1 MKTIKLILTSLL
13 VTFLT
18 MLSGK
23 AFADT
28 ASYTITVEG
37 ATAGHTYEAYQ
48 IFKGDLFDSTLSNI
62 TWGGG
67 VTPFEFDG
75 SKDAAK
81 IAEGLKE
88 ANAAA
93 FAKEAGKHLTATI
106 AGTGTHAITVNE
118 AGYYLIKDKNDSQT
132 GKHDAYTSFV
142 LKVVKNTSF
151 KPKSAIP
158 TVLKK
163 VKDRNDKTGLET
175 DWQDSA
181 DYDKGDKVPFQLTA
195 TLPSNYDAFQEYYLE
210 FVDTLSAGLSYN
222 KDAKVY
228 VVNGDSRQDIT
239 GSFTIN
245 DAGSSFK
252 INNLKAVQGVT
263 ITATSKIVVEYT
275 ATLND
280 QAAIGK
286 KGNPNEVALTYSNDP
301 NHLGKG
307 EESPKGETPKDKV
320 IVFTYKTIIN
330 KVDQD
335 QKALKGA
342 GFTLYKLVKG
352 DNGEEKYQ
360 IVQEIKA
367 GDTTSFEFV
376 GLDAGDYKLSETTTP
391 GGYNTIADVMFSIV
405 AQHETESD
413 DPQLT
418 SLTVEK
424 ATGFIADTEAGT
436 VSATVVNK
444 KGSILP
450 STGSIG
456 TTMLYVFGVMLMTI
470 STLFIFRQKQQ

>member
-62 TWGGG
+62 TWGSG
-67 VTPFEFDG
+67 VTQFTFNN
-75 SKDAAK
+75 STDAAT

-106 AGTGTHAITVNE
+106 AGTGTHAITVSE

-181 DYDKGDKVPFQLTA
+181 DYDKNDKVPFQLTA
-195 TLPSNYDAFQEYYLE
+195 TLPSNYDVFQEYYLE
-210 FVDTLSAGLSYN
+210 FVDTLSKGLSYN

-239 GSFTIN
+239 ASFTVSE
-245 DAGSSFK
+245 DGSSFK
-252 INNLKAVQGVT
+252 INNLKAVQGV
-263 ITATSKIVVEYT
+263 TATSKIVVEYT

-280 QAAIGK
+280 QAVIGK
-286 KGNPNEVALTYSNDP
+286 KGNPNEVALKYSNDP

-307 EESPKGETPKDKV
+307 EESPTGETPKDKV

-335 QKALKGA
+335 NQALKGA
-342 GFTLYKLVKG
+342 GFTLYKLVKTA
-352 DNGEEKYQ
+352 DKEEYQ
-360 IVQEIKA
+360 KVQEIKA

-418 SLTVEK
+418 SLTVDK
-424 ATGFIADTEAGT
+424 ATGFTADTEAGT
-436 VSATVVNK
+436 VSATIVNK

>member
-62 TWGGG
+62 TWGSG
-67 VTPFEFDG
+67 VTQFTFNN
-75 SKDAAK
+75 STDATT

-93 FAKEAGKHLTATI
+93 FAKEAGKHLTTVV
-106 AGTGTHAITVNE
+106 AGQGEQTITVSE

-181 DYDKGDKVPFQLTA
+181 DYDKNDKVPFQLTA

-210 FVDTLSAGLSYN
+210 FVDTLSKGLSYN

-239 GSFTIN
+239 ASFTVSE
-245 DAGSSFK
+245 DGSSFK
-252 INNLKAVQGVT
+252 INNLKAVQEV
-263 ITATSKIVVEYT
+263 TATSKIVVEYT

-280 QAAIGK
+280 QAVIGK
-286 KGNPNEVALTYSNDP
+286 KGNPNEVALKYSNDP

-307 EESPKGETPKDKV
+307 EESPTGETPKDKV

-335 QKALKGA
+335 NQALKGA
-342 GFTLYKLVKG
+342 GFTLYKLVKTA
-352 DNGEEKYQ
+352 DKEEYQ
-360 IVQEIKA
+360 KVQEIKA

-418 SLTVEK
+418 SLTVDK
-424 ATGFIADTEAGT
+424 ATGFTADTEAGT
-436 VSATVVNK
+436 VSATIVNK

>member
-62 TWGGG
+62 TWGSG
-67 VTPFEFDG
+67 VTQFTFNN
-75 SKDAAK
+75 STDAAT

-210 FVDTLSAGLSYN
+210 FVDTLSKGLSYN

-228 VVNGDSRQDIT
+228 VVNGDTRQDIT
-239 GSFTIN
+239 NSFTVSE
-245 DAGSSFK
+245 DGSSFK
-252 INNLKAVQGVT
+252 INNLKAVQEV
-263 ITATSKIVVEYT
+263 TATSKIVVEYT

-301 NHLGKG
+301 NALGKG
-307 EESPKGETPKDKV
+307 EESPTGETPKDKV

-335 QKALKGA
+335 KQALKGA
-342 GFTLYKLVKG
+342 GFTLYKLVKTA
-352 DNGEEKYQ
+352 DKEEYQ
-360 IVQEIKA
+360 KVQEIKA

-418 SLTVEK
+418 SLTVDK
-424 ATGFIADTEAGT
+424 ATGFTTDKEAGT
-436 VSATVVNK
+436 VSATIVNK

>member
-88 ANAAA
+88 ANAAD
-93 FAKEAGKHLTATI
+93 FAKEAGKHLTTVV
-106 AGTGTHAITVNE
+106 AGQGEQTITVNE

-181 DYDKGDKVPFQLTA
+181 DYDKNDKVPFQLTA

-210 FVDTLSAGLSYN
+210 FVDTLSKGLSYN

-228 VVNGDSRQDIT
+228 VINGDSRQDIT

-245 DAGSSFK
+245 ESGSSFK
-252 INNLKAVQGVT
+252 INNLKTVT
-263 ITATSKIVVEYT
+263 DVTADSKIVVEYT

-286 KGNPNEVALTYSNDP
+286 KGNPNEVALKYSNDP
-301 NHLGKG
+301 NALGKG

-335 QKALKGA
+335 KQALKGA
-342 GFTLYKLVKG
+342 GFTLYKLVKTA
-352 DNGEEKYQ
+352 DKEEYQ
-360 IVQEIKA
+360 KVQEIKA

-418 SLTVEK
+418 SLTVDK
-424 ATGFIADTEAGT
+424 ATGFTADTEAGT
-436 VSATVVNK
+436 VSATIVNK

>member
-62 TWGGG
+62 TWGSG
-67 VTPFEFDG
+67 VTQFTFNN
-75 SKDAAK
+75 STDAAK

-106 AGTGTHAITVNE
+106 AGTGTHAINVSE

-175 DWQDSA
+175 GWQDSA
-181 DYDKGDKVPFQLTA
+181 DYDKNDKVPFQLTA

-210 FVDTLSAGLSYN
+210 FVDTLSKGLSYN

-228 VVNGDSRQDIT
+228 VVNGDTRQDIT
-239 GSFTIN
+239 NLFTVSE
-245 DAGSSFK
+245 DGSSFK
-252 INNLKAVQGVT
+252 IDNLKAVQGVT

-301 NHLGKG
+301 NALGKG

-342 GFTLYKLVKG
+342 GLTLYKLVKG

-418 SLTVEK
+418 SLTVDK
-424 ATGFIADTEAGT
+424 ATGFTADTEAGT
-436 VSATVVNK
+436 VSATIVNK

>member
-88 ANAAA
+88 ANAAD
-93 FAKEAGKHLTATI
+93 FAKEAGKHLTTVV
-106 AGTGTHAITVNE
+106 AGQGEQTITVSE
-118 AGYYLIKDKNDSQT
+118 AGYYFIKDKNDSQT

-418 SLTVEK
+418 SLTVDK
-424 ATGFIADTEAGT
+424 ATGFTADTEAGT
-436 VSATVVNK
+436 VSATIVNK

-456 TTMLYVFGVMLMTI
+456 TTMLYVFGVMLMI
-470 STLFIFRQKQQ
+470 VSTLFIFRQKQQ

>member
-28 ASYTITVEG
+28 ASYIITVEG

-62 TWGGG
+62 TWGSG
-67 VTPFEFDG
+67 VTQFTFNN
-75 SKDAAK
+75 STDAAK

-175 DWQDSA
+175 GWQDSA
-181 DYDKGDKVPFQLTA
+181 DYDKNDKVPFQLTA

-210 FVDTLSAGLSYN
+210 FVDTLSKGLSYN

-228 VVNGDSRQDIT
+228 VVNGDTRQDIT
-239 GSFTIN
+239 NSFTVSE
-245 DAGSSFK
+245 DGSSFK
-252 INNLKAVQGVT
+252 IDNLKAVQGVT

-301 NHLGKG
+301 NALGKG

-418 SLTVEK
+418 SLTVDK
-424 ATGFIADTEAGT
+424 ATGFTADTEAGT
-436 VSATVVNK
+436 VSATIVNK

>member
-62 TWGGG
+62 TWGSG
-67 VTPFEFDG
+67 VTQFTFNN
-75 SKDAAK
+75 STDAAK

-88 ANAAA
+88 ANAAD
-93 FAKEAGKHLTATI
+93 FAKEAGKHLTTVV
-106 AGTGTHAITVNE
+106 AGQGEQTITVNE

-181 DYDKGDKVPFQLTA
+181 DYDKNDKVPFQLTA

-210 FVDTLSAGLSYN
+210 FVDTLSKGLSYN

-228 VVNGDSRQDIT
+228 VINGDSRQDIT

-245 DAGSSFK
+245 ESGSSFK
-252 INNLKAVQGVT
+252 INNLKTVT
-263 ITATSKIVVEYT
+263 DVTADSKIVVEYT

-286 KGNPNEVALTYSNDP
+286 KGNPNEVALKYSNDP
-301 NHLGKG
+301 NALGKG

-335 QKALKGA
+335 KQALKGA
-342 GFTLYKLVKG
+342 GFTLYKLVKTA
-352 DNGEEKYQ
+352 DKEEYQ
-360 IVQEIKA
+360 KVQEIKA

-418 SLTVEK
+418 SLTVDK
-424 ATGFIADTEAGT
+424 ATGFTTDKEAGT
-436 VSATVVNK
+436 VSATIVNK

>member
-62 TWGGG
+62 TWGSG
-67 VTPFEFDG
+67 VTQFSFNN
-75 SKDAAK
+75 STDAAK

-88 ANAAA
+88 ANAVD
-93 FAKEAGKHLTATI
+93 FAKEAGKHLTTAAGQGEQTI
-106 AGTGTHAITVNE
+106 NVSE

-181 DYDKGDKVPFQLTA
+181 DYDKNDKVPFQLTA

-210 FVDTLSAGLSYN
+210 FVDTLSKGLSYN

-239 GSFTIN
+239 NSFTVSE
-245 DAGSSFK
+245 DSSSFK
-252 INNLKAVQGVT
+252 INNLKAVQEV
-263 ITATSKIVVEYT
+263 TATSKIVVEYT

-280 QAAIGK
+280 QAVIGK

-307 EESPKGETPKDKV
+307 EESPTGETPKDKV

-335 QKALKGA
+335 NQALKGA
-342 GFTLYKLVKG
+342 GFTLYKLVKTA
-352 DNGEEKYQ
+352 DKEEYQ
-360 IVQEIKA
+360 KVQEIKA

-424 ATGFIADTEAGT
+424 ATGFTADTEAGT
-436 VSATVVNK
+436 VSATIVNK

>member
-13 VTFLT
+13 VIFLT
-18 MLSGK
+18 LLSGK

-62 TWGGG
+62 TWGSG
-67 VTPFEFDG
+67 VTQFSFNN
-75 SKDAAK
+75 STDAAK

-88 ANAAA
+88 ANAVD
-93 FAKEAGKHLTATI
+93 FAKEAGKHLTTAAGQGEQTI
-106 AGTGTHAITVNE
+106 NVSE
-118 AGYYLIKDKNDSQT
+118 VGYYLIKDKNDSQT

-163 VKDRNDKTGLET
+163 VKNRNDKTGLET

-195 TLPSNYDAFQEYYLE
+195 TLPSNYAAFNDYYLE

-228 VVNGDSRQDIT
+228 VVNGDSRQEIT
-239 GSFTIN
+239 GSFTISE
-245 DAGSSFK
+245 DGSSFK

-280 QAAIGK
+280 QAVIGK

-307 EESPKGETPKDKV
+307 EESPKGKTPKDKV

-342 GFTLYKLVKG
+342 GFTLYKLVKTA
-352 DNGEEKYQ
+352 DKEEYQ
-360 IVQEIKA
+360 KVQEIKA

-418 SLTVEK
+418 SLTVDK
-424 ATGFIADTEAGT
+424 ATSFTADTEAGT
-436 VSATVVNK
+436 VSATIVNK

>member
-37 ATAGHTYEAYQ
+37 AIAGHTYEAYQ

-88 ANAAA
+88 ANAAD
-93 FAKEAGKHLTATI
+93 FAKEAGKHLTTVV
-106 AGTGTHAITVNE
+106 AGQGEQTITVSE

-456 TTMLYVFGVMLMTI
+456 TTMLYVCGVMLMI
-470 STLFIFRQKQQ
+470 VSTLFIFRQKQQ

>member
-88 ANAAA
+88 ANAAD
-93 FAKEAGKHLTATI
+93 FAKEAGKHLTTVAGQGEQTI
-106 AGTGTHAITVNE
+106 NVSE

-175 DWQDSA
+175 GWQDSA
-181 DYDKGDKVPFQLTA
+181 DYDKNDKVPFQLTA

-210 FVDTLSAGLSYN
+210 FVDTLSKGLSYN

-228 VVNGDSRQDIT
+228 VVNGDTRQDIT
-239 GSFTIN
+239 NSFTVSE
-245 DAGSSFK
+245 DGSSFK
-252 INNLKAVQGVT
+252 INNLKAVQEV
-263 ITATSKIVVEYT
+263 TATSKIVVEYT

-307 EESPKGETPKDKV
+307 EESPTGETPKDKV

-335 QKALKGA
+335 KQALKGA
-342 GFTLYKLVKG
+342 GFTLYKLVKTA
-352 DNGEEKYQ
+352 DKEEYQ
-360 IVQEIKA
+360 KVQEIKA

-418 SLTVEK
+418 SLTVDK

-456 TTMLYVFGVMLMTI
+456 TTMLYVCGVMLMI
-470 STLFIFRQKQQ
+470 VSTLFIFRQKQQ

>member
-62 TWGGG
+62 TWGSG
-67 VTPFEFDG
+67 VTQFTFNN
-75 SKDAAK
+75 STDAAK

-88 ANAAA
+88 ANAAD
-93 FAKEAGKHLTATI
+93 FAKEAGKHLTTVV
-106 AGTGTHAITVNE
+106 AGQGEQTITVNE

-175 DWQDSA
+175 GWQDSA
-181 DYDKGDKVPFQLTA
+181 DYDKNDKVPFQLTA

-352 DNGEEKYQ
+352 DNDKEEYQ
-360 IVQEIKA
+360 VVQKIEA

-456 TTMLYVFGVMLMTI
+456 TTMLYVCGVMLMI
-470 STLFIFRQKQQ
+470 VSTLFIFRQKQQ

>member
-62 TWGGG
+62 TWGSG
-67 VTPFEFDG
+67 VTQFTFNN
-75 SKDAAK
+75 STDATT

-106 AGTGTHAITVNE
+106 AGTGTHAITVSE

-181 DYDKGDKVPFQLTA
+181 DYDKNDKVPFQLTA
-195 TLPSNYDAFQEYYLE
+195 TLPSNYDVFQEYYLE
-210 FVDTLSAGLSYN
+210 FVDTLSKGLSYN

-239 GSFTIN
+239 ASFTVSE
-245 DAGSSFK
+245 DGSSFK
-252 INNLKAVQGVT
+252 INNLKAVQGV
-263 ITATSKIVVEYT
+263 TATSKIVVEYT

-280 QAAIGK
+280 QAVIGK

-342 GFTLYKLVKG
+342 GFTLYKLVKTA
-352 DNGEEKYQ
+352 DKEEYQ
-360 IVQEIKA
+360 KVQEIKA

-413 DPQLT
+413 DP
-418 SLTVEK
+418 SV
-424 ATGFIADTEAGT
+424 D
-436 VSATVVNK
+436 
-444 KGSILP
+444 
-450 STGSIG
+450 
-456 TTMLYVFGVMLMTI
+456 
-470 STLFIFRQKQQ
+470 

>member
-62 TWGGG
+62 TWGSG
-67 VTPFEFDG
+67 VTQFSFNN
-75 SKDAAK
+75 STDAAK

-88 ANAAA
+88 ANAAD
-93 FAKEAGKHLTATI
+93 FAKEAGKHLTTVV
-106 AGTGTHAITVNE
+106 AGQGEQTITVNE

-175 DWQDSA
+175 GWQDSA
-181 DYDKGDKVPFQLTA
+181 DYDKNDKVPFQLTA

-210 FVDTLSAGLSYN
+210 FVDTLSKGLSYN

-228 VVNGDSRQDIT
+228 VVNGDTRQDIT
-239 GSFTIN
+239 NSFTVSE
-245 DAGSSFK
+245 DGSSFK

-280 QAAIGK
+280 QAVIGK

-307 EESPKGETPKDKV
+307 EESPKGKTPKDKV

-342 GFTLYKLVKG
+342 GFTLYKLVKTA
-352 DNGEEKYQ
+352 DKEEYQ
-360 IVQEIKA
+360 KVQEIKA

-418 SLTVEK
+418 SLTLEK
-424 ATGFIADTEAGT
+424 ATGFTADTEAGT
-436 VSATVVNK
+436 VSATIVNK

>member
-1 MKTIKLILTSLL
+1 M
-13 VTFLT
+13 
-18 MLSGK
+18 
-23 AFADT
+23 
-28 ASYTITVEG
+28 
-37 ATAGHTYEAYQ
+37 
-48 IFKGDLFDSTLSNI
+48 
-62 TWGGG
+62 
-67 VTPFEFDG
+67 
-75 SKDAAK
+75 
-81 IAEGLKE
+81 
-88 ANAAA
+88 
-93 FAKEAGKHLTATI
+93 
-106 AGTGTHAITVNE
+106 
-118 AGYYLIKDKNDSQT
+118 
-132 GKHDAYTSFV
+132 
-142 LKVVKNTSF
+142 
-151 KPKSAIP
+151 
-158 TVLKK
+158 
-163 VKDRNDKTGLET
+163 
-175 DWQDSA
+175 
-181 DYDKGDKVPFQLTA
+181 
-195 TLPSNYDAFQEYYLE
+195 
-210 FVDTLSAGLSYN
+210 
-222 KDAKVY
+222 
-228 VVNGDSRQDIT
+228 
-239 GSFTIN
+239 
-245 DAGSSFK
+245 
-252 INNLKAVQGVT
+252 
-263 ITATSKIVVEYT
+263 
-275 ATLND
+275 
-280 QAAIGK
+280 
-286 KGNPNEVALTYSNDP
+286 TYSNDP

>member
-62 TWGGG
+62 TWGSG
-67 VTPFEFDG
+67 VTQFAFNN
-75 SKDAAK
+75 STDAAK

-175 DWQDSA
+175 GWQDSA
-181 DYDKGDKVPFQLTA
+181 DYDKNDKVPFQLTA

-210 FVDTLSAGLSYN
+210 FVDTLSKGLSYN

-228 VVNGDSRQDIT
+228 VVNGDTRQDIT
-239 GSFTIN
+239 NSFTVSE
-245 DAGSSFK
+245 DGSSFK
-252 INNLKAVQGVT
+252 IDNLKAVQGVT

-301 NHLGKG
+301 NALGKG

-418 SLTVEK
+418 SLTVDK
-424 ATGFIADTEAGT
+424 ATGFTADTEAGT
-436 VSATVVNK
+436 VSATIVNK

>member
-62 TWGGG
+62 TWGSG
-67 VTPFEFDG
+67 VTQFSFNN
-75 SKDAAK
+75 STDAAK

-88 ANAAA
+88 ANAVD
-93 FAKEAGKHLTATI
+93 FAKEAGKHLTTA
-106 AGTGTHAITVNE
+106 AGQGEQTITVSE

-181 DYDKGDKVPFQLTA
+181 DYDKNDKVPFQLTA

-210 FVDTLSAGLSYN
+210 FVDTLSKGLSYN

-228 VVNGDSRQDIT
+228 VVNGDTRQDIT
-239 GSFTIN
+239 NSFTVSE
-245 DAGSSFK
+245 DGSSFK
-252 INNLKAVQGVT
+252 INNLKAVQGV
-263 ITATSKIVVEYT
+263 TATSKIVVEYT

-286 KGNPNEVALTYSNDP
+286 KGNPNEVALKYSNDP

-335 QKALKGA
+335 KQALKGA
-342 GFTLYKLVKG
+342 GFTLYKLVKTA
-352 DNGEEKYQ
+352 DKEEYQ
-360 IVQEIKA
+360 KVQEIKA

-418 SLTVEK
+418 SLTVDK
-424 ATGFIADTEAGT
+424 ATGFTADTEAGT
-436 VSATVVNK
+436 VSATIVNK

-456 TTMLYVFGVMLMTI
+456 TTMLYMFGVMLMTI

>member
-88 ANAAA
+88 ANAAD
-93 FAKEAGKHLTATI
+93 FAKEAGKHLTTVAGQGEQTI
-106 AGTGTHAITVNE
+106 NVSE

-175 DWQDSA
+175 GWQDSA
-181 DYDKGDKVPFQLTA
+181 DYDKNDKVPFQLTA

-210 FVDTLSAGLSYN
+210 FVDTLSKGLSYN

-228 VVNGDSRQDIT
+228 VVNGDTRQDIT
-239 GSFTIN
+239 NSFTVSE
-245 DAGSSFK
+245 DGSSFK
-252 INNLKAVQGVT
+252 INNLKAVQEV
-263 ITATSKIVVEYT
+263 TATSKIVVEYT

-280 QAAIGK
+280 QAAIGQ
-286 KGNPNEVALTYSNDP
+286 KGNPNEVALKYSNDP
-301 NHLGKG
+301 NALGKG
-307 EESPKGETPKDKV
+307 EESPTGETPKDKV

-335 QKALKGA
+335 KQALKGA
-342 GFTLYKLVKG
+342 GFTLYKLVKTA
-352 DNGEEKYQ
+352 DKEEYQ
-360 IVQEIKA
+360 KVQEIKA

-418 SLTVEK
+418 SLTVDK
-424 ATGFIADTEAGT
+424 ATGFTTDKEAGT
-436 VSATVVNK
+436 VSATIVNK

>member
-88 ANAAA
+88 ANAAD
-93 FAKEAGKHLTATI
+93 FAKEAGKHLTTVAGQGEQTI
-106 AGTGTHAITVNE
+106 NVSE

-175 DWQDSA
+175 GWQDSA
-181 DYDKGDKVPFQLTA
+181 DYDKNDKVPFQLTA

-210 FVDTLSAGLSYN
+210 FVDTLSKGLSYN

-228 VVNGDSRQDIT
+228 VVNGDTRQDIT
-239 GSFTIN
+239 NSFTVSE
-245 DAGSSFK
+245 DGSSFK
-252 INNLKAVQGVT
+252 INNLKAVQEV
-263 ITATSKIVVEYT
+263 TATSKIVVEYT

-286 KGNPNEVALTYSNDP
+286 KGNPNEVALKYSNDP
-301 NHLGKG
+301 NALGKG
-307 EESPKGETPKDKV
+307 EESPTGETPKDKV

-335 QKALKGA
+335 KQALKGA
-342 GFTLYKLVKG
+342 GFTLYKLVKTA
-352 DNGEEKYQ
+352 DKEEYQ
-360 IVQEIKA
+360 KVQEIKA

-418 SLTVEK
+418 SLTVDK
-424 ATGFIADTEAGT
+424 ATGFTTDKEAGT
-436 VSATVVNK
+436 VSATIVNK

>member
-88 ANAAA
+88 ANAAD
-93 FAKEAGKHLTATI
+93 FAKEAGKHLTTVAGQGEQTI
-106 AGTGTHAITVNE
+106 NVSE

-175 DWQDSA
+175 GWQDSA
-181 DYDKGDKVPFQLTA
+181 DYDKNDKVPFQLTA

-210 FVDTLSAGLSYN
+210 FVDTLSKGLSYN

-228 VVNGDSRQDIT
+228 VVNGDTRQDIT
-239 GSFTIN
+239 NSFTVSE
-245 DAGSSFK
+245 DGSSFK
-252 INNLKAVQGVT
+252 INNLKAVQEV
-263 ITATSKIVVEYT
+263 TATSKIVVEYT

-307 EESPKGETPKDKV
+307 EESPTGETPKDKV

-335 QKALKGA
+335 KQALKGA
-342 GFTLYKLVKG
+342 GFTLYKLVKTA
-352 DNGEEKYQ
+352 DKEEYQ
-360 IVQEIKA
+360 KVQEIKA

-418 SLTVEK
+418 SLTVDK
-424 ATGFIADTEAGT
+424 ATGFTTDTEAGT
-436 VSATVVNK
+436 VSATIVNK

-456 TTMLYVFGVMLMTI
+456 TTMLYVFGVMLMI
-470 STLFIFRQKQQ
+470 VSTLFIFRQKQQ

>member
-62 TWGGG
+62 TWGSG
-67 VTPFEFDG
+67 VTQFSFNNSTDV
-75 SKDAAK
+75 AK

-88 ANAAA
+88 ANAVD
-93 FAKEAGKHLTATI
+93 FAKEAGKHLTTAAGQGEQTI
-106 AGTGTHAITVNE
+106 NVSE

-181 DYDKGDKVPFQLTA
+181 DYDKNDKVPFQLTA
-195 TLPSNYDAFQEYYLE
+195 ILPSNYDVFQEYYLE
-210 FVDTLSAGLSYN
+210 FVDTLSKGLSYN

-228 VVNGDSRQDIT
+228 VVNGDTRQDIT
-239 GSFTIN
+239 NSFTVSE
-245 DAGSSFK
+245 DGSSFK
-252 INNLKAVQGVT
+252 INNLKAVQGV
-263 ITATSKIVVEYT
+263 TATSKIVVEYT

-286 KGNPNEVALTYSNDP
+286 KGNPNEVALKYSNDP

-335 QKALKGA
+335 KQALKGA
-342 GFTLYKLVKG
+342 GFTLYKLVKTA
-352 DNGEEKYQ
+352 DKEEYQ
-360 IVQEIKA
+360 KVQEIKA

-376 GLDAGDYKLSETTTP
+376 GLDAGDYKFSETTTP
-391 GGYNTIADVMFSIV
+391 GGYNTIADAMFSIV

-418 SLTVEK
+418 SLTVDK
-424 ATGFIADTEAGT
+424 ATGFTADTEAGT
-436 VSATVVNK
+436 VSATIVNK

>member
-93 FAKEAGKHLTATI
+93 FAKEAGKHLTTVAGQGEQTI
-106 AGTGTHAITVNE
+106 NVSE

-175 DWQDSA
+175 GWQDSA
-181 DYDKGDKVPFQLTA
+181 DYDKNDKVPFQLTA

-210 FVDTLSAGLSYN
+210 FVDTLSKGLSYN

-228 VVNGDSRQDIT
+228 VVNGDTRQDIT
-239 GSFTIN
+239 NSFTVSE
-245 DAGSSFK
+245 DGSSFK
-252 INNLKAVQGVT
+252 INNLKAVQEV
-263 ITATSKIVVEYT
+263 TATSKIVVEYT

-286 KGNPNEVALTYSNDP
+286 KGNPNEVALKYSNDP
-301 NHLGKG
+301 NALGKG
-307 EESPKGETPKDKV
+307 EESPTGETPKDKV

-335 QKALKGA
+335 KQALKGA
-342 GFTLYKLVKG
+342 GFTLYKLVKTA
-352 DNGEEKYQ
+352 DKEEYQ
-360 IVQEIKA
+360 KVQEIKA

-418 SLTVEK
+418 SLTVDK
-424 ATGFIADTEAGT
+424 ATGFTTDKEAGT
-436 VSATVVNK
+436 VSATIVNK

>member
-88 ANAAA
+88 ANAAD
-93 FAKEAGKHLTATI
+93 FAKEAGKHLTTVV
-106 AGTGTHAITVNE
+106 AGQGEQTITVSE

-456 TTMLYVFGVMLMTI
+456 TTMLYVCGVMLMI
-470 STLFIFRQKQQ
+470 VSTLFIFRQKQQ

>member
-13 VTFLT
+13 VIFLT
-18 MLSGK
+18 LLSGK

-62 TWGGG
+62 TWGSG
-67 VTPFEFDG
+67 VTQFSFNN
-75 SKDAAK
+75 STDAAK

-88 ANAAA
+88 ANAAD
-93 FAKEAGKHLTATI
+93 FAKEAGKHLTTVV
-106 AGTGTHAITVNE
+106 AGQGEQTITVNE

-151 KPKSAIP
+151 KPKFAIP

-175 DWQDSA
+175 GWQDSA
-181 DYDKGDKVPFQLTA
+181 DYDKNDKVPFQLTA

-210 FVDTLSAGLSYN
+210 FVDTLSKGLSYN

-228 VVNGDSRQDIT
+228 VVNGDTRQDIT
-239 GSFTIN
+239 NSFTVSE
-245 DAGSSFK
+245 DGSSFK
-252 INNLKAVQGVT
+252 INNLKAVQGV
-263 ITATSKIVVEYT
+263 TATSKIVVEYT

-286 KGNPNEVALTYSNDP
+286 KGNPNEVALKYSNDP

-335 QKALKGA
+335 KQALKGA
-342 GFTLYKLVKG
+342 GFTLYKLVKTA
-352 DNGEEKYQ
+352 DKEEYQ
-360 IVQEIKA
+360 KVQEIKA

-418 SLTVEK
+418 SLTVDK
-424 ATGFIADTEAGT
+424 ATGFTADTEAGT
-436 VSATVVNK
+436 VSATIVNK

>member
-88 ANAAA
+88 ANAAD
-93 FAKEAGKHLTATI
+93 FAKEAGKHLTTVV
-106 AGTGTHAITVNE
+106 AGQGEQTITVNE

-228 VVNGDSRQDIT
+228 VVNGDSRQEIT

-245 DAGSSFK
+245 ENGSSFK
-252 INNLKAVQGVT
+252 INNLKTVADV
-263 ITATSKIVVEYT
+263 TATSKIVVEYT

-286 KGNPNEVALTYSNDP
+286 KGNPNEVALKYSNDP
-301 NHLGKG
+301 NALGKG

-335 QKALKGA
+335 KQALKGA
-342 GFTLYKLVKG
+342 GFTLYKLVKTA
-352 DNGEEKYQ
+352 DKEEYQ
-360 IVQEIKA
+360 KVQEIKA

-418 SLTVEK
+418 SLTVDK
-424 ATGFIADTEAGT
+424 ATGFTTDTEAGT
-436 VSATVVNK
+436 VSATIVNK

-456 TTMLYVFGVMLMTI
+456 TTMLYVFGVMLMI
-470 STLFIFRQKQQ
+470 VSTLFIFRQKQQ

>member
-88 ANAAA
+88 ANAAD
-93 FAKEAGKHLTATI
+93 FAKEAGKHLTTVV
-106 AGTGTHAITVNE
+106 AGQGEQTITVSE

-418 SLTVEK
+418 SLTVDK
-424 ATGFIADTEAGT
+424 ATGFTADTEAGT
-436 VSATVVNK
+436 VSATIVNK

-456 TTMLYVFGVMLMTI
+456 TTMLYVFGVMLMI
-470 STLFIFRQKQQ
+470 VSTLFIFRQKQQ

>member
-28 ASYTITVEG
+28 ASYTITVEE

-93 FAKEAGKHLTATI
+93 FAKEAGKHLTTVV
-106 AGTGTHAITVNE
+106 AGQGEQTITVNE

-181 DYDKGDKVPFQLTA
+181 DYDKNDKVPFQLTA
-195 TLPSNYDAFQEYYLE
+195 TLPSNYDVFQEYYLE
-210 FVDTLSAGLSYN
+210 FVDTLSKGLSYN

-239 GSFTIN
+239 ASFTVSE
-245 DAGSSFK
+245 DGSSFK
-252 INNLKAVQGVT
+252 INNLKAVQEV
-263 ITATSKIVVEYT
+263 TATSKIVVEYT

-280 QAAIGK
+280 QAVIGK
-286 KGNPNEVALTYSNDP
+286 KGNPNEVALKYSNDP

-307 EESPKGETPKDKV
+307 EESPTGETPKDKV

-335 QKALKGA
+335 NQALKGA
-342 GFTLYKLVKG
+342 GFTLYKLVKTA
-352 DNGEEKYQ
+352 DKEEYQ
-360 IVQEIKA
+360 KVQEIKA

-456 TTMLYVFGVMLMTI
+456 TTMLYVCGVMLMI
-470 STLFIFRQKQQ
+470 VSTLFIFRQKQQ

>member
-67 VTPFEFDG
+67 VTQFTFNN
-75 SKDAAK
+75 STDAAK

-175 DWQDSA
+175 GWQDSA
-181 DYDKGDKVPFQLTA
+181 DYDKNDKVPFQLTA

-436 VSATVVNK
+436 VSATIVNK

-456 TTMLYVFGVMLMTI
+456 TTMLYVFGVMLMI
-470 STLFIFRQKQQ
+470 VSTLFIFRQKQQ

>member
-62 TWGGG
+62 TWGSG
-67 VTPFEFDG
+67 VTQFSFNN
-75 SKDAAK
+75 STDAAK

-88 ANAAA
+88 ANAVD
-93 FAKEAGKHLTATI
+93 FAKEAGKHLTTA
-106 AGTGTHAITVNE
+106 AGQGEQTITVSE

-175 DWQDSA
+175 GWQDSA
-181 DYDKGDKVPFQLTA
+181 DYDKNDKVPFQLTA
-195 TLPSNYDAFQEYYLE
+195 TLPSNYDVFQEYYLE
-210 FVDTLSAGLSYN
+210 FVDTLSKGLSYN

-228 VVNGDSRQDIT
+228 VVNGDTRQDIT
-239 GSFTIN
+239 ASFTVSE
-245 DAGSSFK
+245 DGSSFK
-252 INNLKAVQGVT
+252 INNLKAVQGV
-263 ITATSKIVVEYT
+263 TATSKIVVEYT

-280 QAAIGK
+280 QAVIGK

-307 EESPKGETPKDKV
+307 EESPTGETPKDKV

-335 QKALKGA
+335 NQALKGA
-342 GFTLYKLVKG
+342 GFTLYKLVKTA
-352 DNGEEKYQ
+352 DKEEYQ
-360 IVQEIKA
+360 KVQEIKA

-418 SLTVEK
+418 SLTVDK
-424 ATGFIADTEAGT
+424 ATGFTADTEAGT
-436 VSATVVNK
+436 VSATIVNK

>member
-62 TWGGG
+62 TWGSG
-67 VTPFEFDG
+67 VTQFSFNN
-75 SKDAAK
+75 STDAAK

-88 ANAAA
+88 ANAVD
-93 FAKEAGKHLTATI
+93 FAKEAGKHLTTAAGQGEQTI
-106 AGTGTHAITVNE
+106 NVSE

-181 DYDKGDKVPFQLTA
+181 DYDKNDKVPFQLTA
-195 TLPSNYDAFQEYYLE
+195 ILPSNYDVFQEYYLE
-210 FVDTLSAGLSYN
+210 FVDTLSKGLSYN

-228 VVNGDSRQDIT
+228 VVNGDTRQDIT
-239 GSFTIN
+239 NSFTVSE
-245 DAGSSFK
+245 DGSSFK
-252 INNLKAVQGVT
+252 INNLKAVQGV
-263 ITATSKIVVEYT
+263 TATSKIVVEYT

-286 KGNPNEVALTYSNDP
+286 KGNPNEVALKYSNDP

-342 GFTLYKLVKG
+342 GFTLYKLVKTA
-352 DNGEEKYQ
+352 DKEEYQ
-360 IVQEIKA
+360 KVQEIKA

-418 SLTVEK
+418 SLTVDK
-424 ATGFIADTEAGT
+424 ATGFTADTEAGT
-436 VSATVVNK
+436 VSATIVNK

>member
-88 ANAAA
+88 ANAAD

-106 AGTGTHAITVNE
+106 AGTGTHAINVSE

-175 DWQDSA
+175 GWQDSA

-352 DNGEEKYQ
+352 DNDKEEYQ
-360 IVQEIKA
+360 VVQKIEA

-456 TTMLYVFGVMLMTI
+456 TTMLYVCGVMLMI
-470 STLFIFRQKQQ
+470 VSTLFIFRQKQQ

>member
-37 ATAGHTYEAYQ
+37 ATAGHIYEAYQ

-62 TWGGG
+62 TWGSG
-67 VTPFEFDG
+67 VTQFTFNN
-75 SKDAAK
+75 STDAAT

-88 ANAAA
+88 ANAAD

-106 AGTGTHAITVNE
+106 AGTGTYAITVSE

-175 DWQDSA
+175 GWQDSA
-181 DYDKGDKVPFQLTA
+181 DYDKNDKVPFQLTA

-210 FVDTLSAGLSYN
+210 FVDTLSKGLSYN

-228 VVNGDSRQDIT
+228 VVNGDTRQDIT
-239 GSFTIN
+239 NSFTVSE
-245 DAGSSFK
+245 DGSSFK
-252 INNLKAVQGVT
+252 INNLKAVQGV
-263 ITATSKIVVEYT
+263 TATSKIVVEYT

-286 KGNPNEVALTYSNDP
+286 KGNPNEVALKYSNDP

-335 QKALKGA
+335 KQALKGA
-342 GFTLYKLVKG
+342 GFTLYKLVKTA
-352 DNGEEKYQ
+352 DKEEYQ
-360 IVQEIKA
+360 KVQEIKA

-418 SLTVEK
+418 SLTVDK
-424 ATGFIADTEAGT
+424 ATGFTADTEAGT
-436 VSATVVNK
+436 VSATIVNK

>member
-1 MKTIKLILTSLL
+1 M
-13 VTFLT
+13 
-18 MLSGK
+18 
-23 AFADT
+23 
-28 ASYTITVEG
+28 
-37 ATAGHTYEAYQ
+37 
-48 IFKGDLFDSTLSNI
+48 FDSTLSNI
-62 TWGGG
+62 TWGSG
-67 VTPFEFDG
+67 VTQFTFNN
-75 SKDAAK
+75 STDAAK

-175 DWQDSA
+175 GWQDSA
-181 DYDKGDKVPFQLTA
+181 DYDKNDKVPFQLTA

-210 FVDTLSAGLSYN
+210 FVDTLSKGLSYN

-228 VVNGDSRQDIT
+228 VVNGDTRQDIT
-239 GSFTIN
+239 NSFTVSE
-245 DAGSSFK
+245 DGSSFK
-252 INNLKAVQGVT
+252 IDNLKAVQGVT

-301 NHLGKG
+301 NALGKG

-418 SLTVEK
+418 SLTVDK
-424 ATGFIADTEAGT
+424 ATGFTADTEAGT
-436 VSATVVNK
+436 VSATIVNK

>member
-62 TWGGG
+62 TWGSG
-67 VTPFEFDG
+67 VTQFTFNN
-75 SKDAAK
+75 STDAAK

-106 AGTGTHAITVNE
+106 AGTGTHAINVSE
-118 AGYYLIKDKNDSQT
+118 AGYYLIKDKNDFQT

-175 DWQDSA
+175 GWQDSA
-181 DYDKGDKVPFQLTA
+181 DYDKNDKVPFQLTA

-210 FVDTLSAGLSYN
+210 FVDTLSKGLSYN

-228 VVNGDSRQDIT
+228 VVNGDTRQDIT
-239 GSFTIN
+239 NLFTVSE
-245 DAGSSFK
+245 DGSSFK
-252 INNLKAVQGVT
+252 IDNLKAVQGVT

-301 NHLGKG
+301 NALGKG

-342 GFTLYKLVKG
+342 GLTLYKLVKG

-418 SLTVEK
+418 SLTVDK
-424 ATGFIADTEAGT
+424 ATGFTADTEAGT
-436 VSATVVNK
+436 VSATIVNK

>member
-62 TWGGG
+62 TWGSG
-67 VTPFEFDG
+67 VTQFTFNN
-75 SKDAAK
+75 STDAAT

-239 GSFTIN
+239 ASFTVSE
-245 DAGSSFK
+245 DGSSFK

-280 QAAIGK
+280 QAVIGK

-301 NHLGKG
+301 NALGKG
-307 EESPKGETPKDKV
+307 EESPTGETPKDKV

-391 GGYNTIADVMFSIV
+391 GGYNTIADIMFSIV

-424 ATGFIADTEAGT
+424 ATGFTTDTEAGT
-436 VSATVVNK
+436 VSATIVNK

-456 TTMLYVFGVMLMTI
+456 TTMLYVFGVMLMI
-470 STLFIFRQKQQ
+470 VSTLFIFRQKQQ

>member
-28 ASYTITVEG
+28 ASYTITVEE

-175 DWQDSA
+175 GWQDSA
-181 DYDKGDKVPFQLTA
+181 DYDKNDKVPFQLTA

-210 FVDTLSAGLSYN
+210 FVDTLSKGLSYN

-228 VVNGDSRQDIT
+228 VVNGDTRQDIT
-239 GSFTIN
+239 NSFTVSE
-245 DAGSSFK
+245 DGSSFK
-252 INNLKAVQGVT
+252 INNLKAVQEV
-263 ITATSKIVVEYT
+263 TATSKIVVEYT

-307 EESPKGETPKDKV
+307 EESPTGETPKDKV

-335 QKALKGA
+335 KQALKGA
-342 GFTLYKLVKG
+342 GFTLYKLVKTA
-352 DNGEEKYQ
+352 DKEEYQ
-360 IVQEIKA
+360 KVQEIKA

-418 SLTVEK
+418 SLTVDK
-424 ATGFIADTEAGT
+424 ATGFTTDTEAGT
-436 VSATVVNK
+436 VSATIVNK

-456 TTMLYVFGVMLMTI
+456 TTMLYVFGVMLMI
-470 STLFIFRQKQQ
+470 VSTLFIFRQKQQ

>member
-37 ATAGHTYEAYQ
+37 ATAGHIYEAYQ

-62 TWGGG
+62 TWGSG
-67 VTPFEFDG
+67 VTQFTFNN
-75 SKDAAK
+75 STDAAT

-88 ANAAA
+88 ANAAD

-106 AGTGTHAITVNE
+106 AGTGTYAITVSE

-181 DYDKGDKVPFQLTA
+181 DYDKNDKVPFQLTA
-195 TLPSNYDAFQEYYLE
+195 TLPSNYDVFQEYYLE
-210 FVDTLSAGLSYN
+210 FVDTLSKGLSYN
-222 KDAKVY
+222 RDAKVY

-239 GSFTIN
+239 ASFTVSE
-245 DAGSSFK
+245 DSSSFK
-252 INNLKAVQGVT
+252 INNLKAVQEV
-263 ITATSKIVVEYT
+263 TATSKIVVEYT

-280 QAAIGK
+280 QAVIGK

-307 EESPKGETPKDKV
+307 EESPTGETPKDKV

-335 QKALKGA
+335 NQALKGA
-342 GFTLYKLVKG
+342 GFTLYKLVKTA
-352 DNGEEKYQ
+352 DKEEYQ
-360 IVQEIKA
+360 KVQEIKA

-418 SLTVEK
+418 SLTVDK
-424 ATGFIADTEAGT
+424 ATGFTADTEAGT
-436 VSATVVNK
+436 VSATIVNK